1 MSRKSASSARKAK
14 RQPGNQSSGAQ
25 QPESPPQY
33 QVQSRAP
40 GRTLGFVIMSV
51 LILFVA
57 VFMVQQSQQLDRG
70 DLDSAASAN
79 PELAGFR
86 SDRWYLPDDPMLGF
100 VSIPAG
106 PFIMGSNPALDPM
119 AYQNERWSNLQ
130 RQGEVDL
137 PTFHIA
143 RFETTQAQFN
153 AFVRDTGLAQAAV
166 DVSVPGDYPVSN
178 VTWPDAL
185 AYARWLETQLRNSPD
200 TPAALQQLFDAG
212 ARLTLPNEAE
222 WEKAARGTDGRIFPW
237 GSRPRSNLANFGSDG
252 PRPVGALDCDTCAH
266 GLADMAG
273 NVWELTRSPLQDYP
287 FDPADDHQLQAGDPL
302 YVMRGGSWADEI
314 NNVRSAVRGAV
325 DPGVRNN
332 TIGFRLVLTTLQ
344 QAAAETR

>member
-1 MSRKSASSARKAK
+1 MNKKPASSARRAE
-14 RQPGNQSSGAQ
+14 RQAAGQQSEVPQ
-25 QPESPPQY
+25 SPPQA
-33 QVQSRAP
+33 QNKVP
-40 GRTLGFVIMSV
+40 GRTLGFVIMSL

-57 VFMVQQSQQLDRG
+57 AFMVQQSQQLDS
-70 DLDSAASAN
+70 DDTAARVTAN

-86 SDRWYLPDDPMLGF
+86 SDLWYLPDGPMLGF
-100 VSIPAG
+100 VEIPAG
-106 PFIMGSNPALDPM
+106 AFIMGSNPALDRM

-137 PTFHIA
+137 PTYYIA

-166 DVSVPGDYPVSN
+166 DVSVPGDYPVTN

-185 AYARWLETQLRNSPD
+185 AYARWLETRLRNSPD
-200 TPAALQQLFDAG
+200 TPGALQQLFTNG

-222 WEKAARGTDGRIFPW
+222 WEKAARGTDGRLFPW
-237 GSRPRSNLANFGSDG
+237 GPRPRSNLANFASDG
-252 PRPVGALDCDTCAH
+252 PVPVGAIECDSCAH

-287 FDPADDHQLQAGDPL
+287 FDPSDDHEVQGGDPL
-302 YVMRGGSWADEI
+302 YVMRGGSWADEL
-314 NNVRSAVRGAV
+314 NNVRTAVRGAV

-332 TIGFRLVLTTLQ
+332 TIGFRLVLTGQ
-344 QAAAETR
+344 

>member
-1 MSRKSASSARKAK
+1 MNKKPASSARRAE
-14 RQPGNQSSGAQ
+14 RQAAGQQSEVPQ
-25 QPESPPQY
+25 SPPQAKNK
-33 QVQSRAP
+33 VP
-40 GRTLGFVIMSV
+40 GRTLGFVIMSL

-57 VFMVQQSQQLDRG
+57 AFMVQQSQQLDS
-70 DLDSAASAN
+70 DDTAARVTAN

-86 SDRWYLPDDPMLGF
+86 SDLWYLPDGPMLGF
-100 VSIPAG
+100 VEIPAG
-106 PFIMGSNPALDPM
+106 AFIMGSNPTLDRM

-137 PTFHIA
+137 PTYYIA

-166 DVSVPGDYPVSN
+166 DVSVPGDYPVTN

-185 AYARWLETQLRNSPD
+185 AYARWLETRLRNSPD
-200 TPAALQQLFDAG
+200 TPAALQQLFTNG

-222 WEKAARGTDGRIFPW
+222 WEKAARGTDGRLFPW
-237 GSRPRSNLANFGSDG
+237 GPRPRSNLANFASDG
-252 PRPVGALDCDTCAH
+252 PVPVGAIECDSCAH

-287 FDPADDHQLQAGDPL
+287 FDPSDDHEVQGGDPL
-302 YVMRGGSWADEI
+302 YVMRGGSWADEL
-314 NNVRSAVRGAV
+314 NNVRTAVRGAV

-332 TIGFRLVLTTLQ
+332 TIGFRLVLTGQ
-344 QAAAETR
+344 

>member
-1 MSRKSASSARKAK
+1 MNKKPASSARRAE
-14 RQPGNQSSGAQ
+14 RQAAGQQSEVPQ
-25 QPESPPQY
+25 SPPQA
-33 QVQSRAP
+33 QNKVP
-40 GRTLGFVIMSV
+40 GRTLGFVIMSL

-57 VFMVQQSQQLDRG
+57 AFMVQQSQQLDS
-70 DLDSAASAN
+70 DDTAARVTAN

-86 SDRWYLPDDPMLGF
+86 SDLWYLPDDPMLGF
-100 VSIPAG
+100 VEIPAG
-106 PFIMGSNPALDPM
+106 AFIMGSNPALDRM

-137 PTFHIA
+137 PTYYIA

-166 DVSVPGDYPVSN
+166 DVSVPGDYPVTN

-185 AYARWLETQLRNSPD
+185 AYARWLETRLRNSPD
-200 TPAALQQLFDAG
+200 TPAALQQLFTNG

-222 WEKAARGTDGRIFPW
+222 WEKAARGTDGRLFPW
-237 GSRPRSNLANFGSDG
+237 GPRPRSNLANFASDG
-252 PRPVGALDCDTCAH
+252 PVPVGAIECDSCAH

-287 FDPADDHQLQAGDPL
+287 FDPSDDHEVQGGDPL
-302 YVMRGGSWADEI
+302 YVMRGGSWADEL
-314 NNVRSAVRGAV
+314 NNVRTAVRGAV

-332 TIGFRLVLTTLQ
+332 TIGFRLVLTGQ
-344 QAAAETR
+344 

>member
-1 MSRKSASSARKAK
+1 MS
-14 RQPGNQSSGAQ
+14 
-25 QPESPPQY
+25 
-33 QVQSRAP
+33 
-40 GRTLGFVIMSV
+40 L

-57 VFMVQQSQQLDRG
+57 AFMVQQSQQLDS
-70 DLDSAASAN
+70 DDTAARVTAN

-86 SDRWYLPDDPMLGF
+86 SDLWYLPDDPMLGF
-100 VSIPAG
+100 VEIPAG
-106 PFIMGSNPALDPM
+106 AFIMGSNPALDRM

-137 PTFHIA
+137 PTYYIA

-166 DVSVPGDYPVSN
+166 DVSVPGDYPVTN

-185 AYARWLETQLRNSPD
+185 AYARWLETRLRNSPD
-200 TPAALQQLFDAG
+200 TPAALQQLFTNG

-222 WEKAARGTDGRIFPW
+222 WEKAARGTDGRLFPW
-237 GSRPRSNLANFGSDG
+237 GPRPRSNLANFASDG
-252 PRPVGALDCDTCAH
+252 PVPVGAIECDSCAH

-287 FDPADDHQLQAGDPL
+287 FDPSDDHEVQGGDPL
-302 YVMRGGSWADEI
+302 YVMRGG
-314 NNVRSAVRGAV
+314 
-325 DPGVRNN
+325 
-332 TIGFRLVLTTLQ
+332 
-344 QAAAETR
+344 